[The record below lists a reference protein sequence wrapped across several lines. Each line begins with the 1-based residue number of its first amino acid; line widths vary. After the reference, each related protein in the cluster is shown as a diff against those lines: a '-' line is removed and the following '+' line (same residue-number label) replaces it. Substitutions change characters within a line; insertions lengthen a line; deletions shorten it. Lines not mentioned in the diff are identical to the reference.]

1 MEIIGQG
8 AEATIRKN
16 GSEVIKERMQKSYR
30 LEFIDNSLRKA
41 RTRRE
46 ANIIKKLNDLNFP
59 SPRLREMCDKR
70 MLIAM
75 DFIDGPKVRD
85 ILDENVNICEEIG
98 RKVAILHQ
106 NDIIHGDLTTSNMI
120 MNKEVYFI
128 DFGLSFVSRKIED
141 KAVDLHLLRQAL
153 ESKHFRIYRDAFD
166 RVIEGYSSY
175 SESEE
180 VIKRLE
186 LVEQRGRNK
195 HK

>member
-1 MEIIGQG
+1 MEILGQG
-8 AEATIRKN
+8 AEAVVRKN
-16 GSEVIKERMQKSYR
+16 GSEVVKERMQKGYR
-30 LEFIDNSLRKA
+30 LESIDNSLRKA

-46 ANIIKKLNDLNFP
+46 ANIIQKLKDLNFP

-75 DFIDGPKVRD
+75 DFIEGPKVRD
-85 ILDENVNICEEIG
+85 ILDENVSICEEIG
-98 RKVAILHQ
+98 RKVAVLHQ

-120 MNKEVYFI
+120 LNNEVYFI
-128 DFGLSFVSRKIED
+128 DFGLSFVSKKVED

-153 ESKHFRIYRDAFD
+153 ESKHFRVYKDAFD
-166 RVIEGYSSY
+166 RVLEGYNSY
-175 SESEE
+175 PEAEQ
-180 VIKRLE
+180 VIRRLE